1 MATKS
6 KILVVDDEDTICEVF
21 KLNLESA
28 GYDVDTANSAEA
40 AMKLPL
46 ASYDLFIID
55 VKMGEMNGFDF
66 ASKIRATNELKDIPI
81 IICTAKDSEED
92 LLDGFS
98 RGIDD
103 YIKKPFSIREL
114 IVRIKSVLRRVK
126 GEGMADSPSSLSCN
140 TLVLDADK
148 KLCTIDGEEVPLTK
162 KEFEILRLFLQNKGR
177 IFSREEILGN
187 VWEDDVLVIDRTIDV
202 NINRLRKKLRQYG
215 NNIITKL
222 GYGYGFKD

>member
-1 MATKS
+1 M
-6 KILVVDDEDTICEVF
+6 
-21 KLNLESA
+21 
-28 GYDVDTANSAEA
+28 
-40 AMKLPL
+40 
-46 ASYDLFIID
+46 
-55 VKMGEMNGFDF
+55 MGEMNGFDF

>member
-6 KILVVDDEDTICEVF
+6 KILVVDDEDTICEVL
-21 KLNLESA
+21 KLNLEIA
-28 GYDVDTANSAEA
+28 GYDVDTANSAET

-46 ASYDLFIID
+46 AEYDLFIID
-55 VKMGEMNGFDF
+55 VMMGEMNGFDF
-66 ASKIRATNELKDIPI
+66 ATKIRATEELKNIPI

-126 GEGMADSPSSLSCN
+126 GGETAEVSLSCN

-148 KLCTIDGEEVPLTK
+148 KLCTIDDEEVALTK

-177 IFSREEILGN
+177 IFSREEILSK
-187 VWEDDVLVIDRTIDV
+187 VWEEDVLVIDRTIDV
-202 NINRLRKKLRQYG
+202 NINRLRKKLKQYG

>member
-6 KILVVDDEDTICEVF
+6 KILVVDDEDTICEVL
-21 KLNLESA
+21 KLNLEIA
-28 GYDVDTANSAEA
+28 GYDVDTANSAET
-40 AMKLPL
+40 AMRMPL
-46 ASYDLFIID
+46 AEYDLFIID
-55 VKMGEMNGFDF
+55 VMMGEMNGFDF
-66 ASKIRATNELKDIPI
+66 ATKIRATEELKNIPI

-126 GEGMADSPSSLSCN
+126 GGETAEVSLSCN

-148 KLCTIDGEEVPLTK
+148 KLCTIDGEEVALTK

-177 IFSREEILGN
+177 IFSREEILSK
-187 VWEDDVLVIDRTIDV
+187 VWEEDVLVIDRTIDV
-202 NINRLRKKLRQYG
+202 NINRLRKKLKQYG